1 MQRPPTLVATLVDL
15 TRAVRESA
23 AARECAE
30 RDGVPPDEY
39 ARTVVFGLVLAVA
52 EGADRHLTDGRSAD
66 PLLAATI
73 TPILRVLRAID
84 WAALTAADP
93 DLHVHLYEQF
103 LRVDAPGLRRSSGTY
118 YTPVPLADTM
128 VRLTDQLLRTH
139 FDTPGGLGD
148 DAVRIVDPAMGTG
161 TFPLA
166 ILRLIGAANAGRL
179 HGAELHSGPF
189 TVAEFR
195 IRAHA
200 QGPNLFRANTL
211 DDPDCWLALADERAE
226 QPPVRVVLG
235 NPPYRER
242 ARGLGGWIENGT
254 DPATGRPPLDAFRL
268 QANGSTE
275 FALSNSYIHFW
286 RWASWWAFDA
296 SHVEQP
302 RTEQARS
309 DRTGPG
315 LICFLTAT
323 GYLTGPGFRGMREYL
338 RRRASHGWIINLSPE
353 GKKPPPRNAVFAIE
367 TPVCIGIFART
378 TATDDDIPADMHYLD
393 LHGTSA
399 EKLADLDTLTFDDRR
414 WRPVRTQWHSPFTP
428 AAASGW
434 DSFPEV
440 ATLMPWLSTGV
451 TPNRNWVSAPSAT
464 TLDRRLRTLLDEHD
478 ADRRSVLF
486 KTTDSRSPDRRGVRP
501 LPGVPHDTAPP
512 LDATDSDDHRGH
524 PVPVE
529 RIMFRAFD
537 RQWLIADNRLLDRA
551 RPDLWAARRPG
562 QLFVVEQHSIHPGAG
577 PALYF
582 SALLPD
588 INAFNNR
595 GGRTLPR
602 LHPDGTPNVAPG
614 LDHALRTLVGA
625 SARAEDLVFYLAA
638 LTAHPGFVAHFDDE
652 LATPGVRIP
661 ITGDSALWDTAVEL
675 GRRVVGLMT
684 YSPDAVIELAAPGAP
699 PPEQT
704 VPVGDL
710 RPTMFSHDALTQTLV
725 VGSGRWEHV
734 PRAILDYRVGGIGV
748 VSSWVK
754 YRLARPVGK
763 VSSPLDEVQDAAWP
777 EQWSDELTE
786 VLRTIAALIALH
798 DDMDHLLREI
808 LAGPLVSEAELTA
821 AGMTAPTSALDRKPR
836 R

>member
-1 MQRPPTLVATLVDL
+1 MERPRTLVATLVGL
-15 TRAVRESA
+15 TGALRESA
-23 AARECAE
+23 ALRECAE
-30 RDGVPPDEY
+30 RDGVHPDEY

-52 EGADRHLTDGRSAD
+52 EGGSHHSTDDSAD

-73 TPILRVLRAID
+73 APILKALRAID

-103 LRVDAPGLRRSSGTY
+103 LRVDAPTLRRSSGTY
-118 YTPVPLADTM
+118 YTPVPLADNM
-128 VRLTDQLLRTH
+128 VRLADQLLRTH
-139 FDTPGGLGD
+139 FDAPAGLGD

-166 ILRLIGAANAGRL
+166 ILRLIDSANAGRL

-195 IRAHA
+195 IRARA
-200 QGPNLFRANTL
+200 QCPNLLWANTL
-211 DDPDCWLALADERAE
+211 DDPDRWLALAGERAE
-226 QPPVRVVLG
+226 QPSVRVVIG

-242 ARGLGGWIENGT
+242 ARGQGGWIENGT
-254 DPATGRPPLDAFRL
+254 DPATGRAPLDAFRL

-296 SHVEQP
+296 PRLEQP
-302 RTEQARS
+302 RSEQARPS
-309 DRTGPG
+309 RTSPG

-353 GKKPPPRNAVFAIE
+353 GKKPPTRNAVFAIE

-378 TATDDDIPADMHYLD
+378 PATDDDIPADIHYLD
-393 LHGTSA
+393 LRGTSA
-399 EKLADLDTLTFDDRR
+399 EKLSDLDTLTFDDPR

-434 DSFPEV
+434 DSFPGL

-478 ADRRSVLF
+478 ADRRPVLF

-501 LPGVPHDTAPP
+501 LPGVPLDTAPP
-512 LDATDSDDHRGH
+512 LDAAMSDDHHDR
-524 PVPVE
+524 PSPVE
-529 RIMFRAFD
+529 RITFRAFD

-562 QLFVVEQHSIHPGAG
+562 QIFVVEQHSIHPGAG

-614 LDHALRTLVGA
+614 LDRALRILVGA

-652 LATPGVRIP
+652 LATPGIRIP
-661 ITGDSALWDTAVEL
+661 ITGDSALWDSAVEL

-684 YSPDAVIELAAPGAP
+684 FSPDAVGEISTANTHL
-699 PPEQT
+699 PEQT
-704 VPVGDL
+704 VPMDNL
-710 RPTMFSHDALTQTLV
+710 RPMTFSHDALVQTLV

-734 PRAILDYRVGGIGV
+734 PQAILDYRVGGIRV
-748 VSSWVK
+748 VSSWLK

-763 VSSPLDEVQDAAWP
+763 VSSPLDEVHDPAWP

-786 VLRTIAALIALH
+786 VLCAIAALIALH

-808 LAGPLVSEAELTA
+808 LAGPFVSEAELTA
-821 AGMTAPTSALDRKPR
+821 AGMTAPTSARDRKPR